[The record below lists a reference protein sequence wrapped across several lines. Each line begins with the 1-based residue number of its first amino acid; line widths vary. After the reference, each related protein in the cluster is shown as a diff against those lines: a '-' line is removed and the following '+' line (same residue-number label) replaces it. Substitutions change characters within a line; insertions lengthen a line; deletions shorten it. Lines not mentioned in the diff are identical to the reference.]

1 MSKFERLALYGVLVV
16 VGLLVVRSQVG
27 VAEARGGDA
36 QGWVRADAAPRIAT
50 CDVYAVMQSLVE
62 SDKYK
67 PARVAGQE
75 KARAELK
82 EIAGQIGALEQQ
94 LKSMDPK
101 DEKTLEIFREFN
113 AKKEMF
119 AERQAE
125 LDEFLG
131 NQFVEAYEQVR
142 KAADAV
148 GEREGY
154 SHVLVTRRRD
164 EKVSNNMEQ
173 VTQQML
179 SRPVLRAPAADD
191 ITEKVLA
198 ELGL

>member
-1 MSKFERLALYGVLVV
+1 MSKFERLALCVV
-16 VGLLVVRSQVG
+16 VT
-27 VAEARGGDA
+27 VAGTLAVQRWDGGSEAR
-36 QGWVRADAAPRIAT
+36 AAGAAGRVEPASARVAT
-50 CDVYAVMQSLVE
+50 CDVYEVMQSLVE
-62 SDKYK
+62 SDRYK
-67 PARVAGQE
+67 PARTAGQE
-75 KARAELK
+75 KAHKELR
-82 EIAGQIGALEQQ
+82 EIAGQIGTLEQQ

-101 DEKTLEIFREFN
+101 DEKALEVFREFN

-119 AERQAE
+119 AERQKE

-131 NQFVEAYEQVR
+131 NQFVEAYELVR

-148 GEREGY
+148 AERDGY
-154 SHVLVTRRRD
+154 THVLATRGRE

-191 ITEKVLA
+191 ITERVMN
-198 ELGL
+198 ELGV